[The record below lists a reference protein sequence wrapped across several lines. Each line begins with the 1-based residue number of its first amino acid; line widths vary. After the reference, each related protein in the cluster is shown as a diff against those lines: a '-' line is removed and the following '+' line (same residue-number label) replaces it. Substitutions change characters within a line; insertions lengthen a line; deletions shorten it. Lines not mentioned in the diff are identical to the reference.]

1 MYEFIKKNAEEET
14 VEAYNINGDC
24 SGGSVELAW

>member
-1 MYEFIKKNAEEET
+1 MYEFVKKNAEEET
-14 VEAYNINGDC
+14 VEAYSQNNEC

>member
-1 MYEFIKKNAEEET
+1 MYDLVKKNAEEET
-14 VEAYNINGDC
+14 VEAFSSNTDC